1 MVIRFYLND
10 GKDTEITS
18 FESID
23 SNPFN
28 IGDVINL
35 EVTDRFRNN
44 NHPVKLIIKF
54 NSDNE
59 ELIERFNLE
68 KVKIVSEFKLI
79 RFNLLDEPKLIMNY
93 FCEFV

>member
-10 GKDTEITS
+10 SEDTEITS
-18 FESID
+18 FESIV

-35 EVTDRFRNN
+35 QVTDRFRNN
-44 NHPVKLIIKF
+44 NHPIKLIDKF
-54 NSDNE
+54 YVDNE
-59 ELIERFNLE
+59 GLIERFDLE
-68 KVKIVSEFKLI
+68 KVKIVREFKLI
-79 RFNLLDEPKLIMNY
+79 RFNLLDEPELIMNY